1 MMNIMILA
9 LCVGAVII
17 AGLAFYAGQLL
28 YKLSAQK
35 KLIAK
40 EQVKQQA
47 KLAKSRLERNAK
59 LADSI
64 HLIARAMHQEQ
75 CEFSEGCLRV
85 WVLMSQYSFT
95 DDEDLSGRYPGIF
108 AMYEVVK
115 EMPTHD
121 ARKKYSKK
129 EIFKQDSARWR
140 AEETHAEQ
148 IKADCEKIIE
158 EFKAAPGSENVVFN

>member
-1 MMNIMILA
+1 MNMMILA

-35 KLIAK
+35 KQIVK
-40 EQVKQQA
+40 EQAKQQA
-47 KLAKSRLERNAK
+47 KLAQSRLERNAK

-75 CEFSEGCLRV
+75 CEFSEGSLRI

-95 DDEDLSGRYPGIF
+95 DDEDLPGRYPGIF

-129 EIFKQDSARWR
+129 EIFQQDSVRWR
-140 AEETHAEQ
+140 AEETHAKQ

>member
-1 MMNIMILA
+1 MILA

-85 WVLMSQYSFT
+85 WVLMSQYSFK
-95 DDEDLSGRYPGIF
+95 DDEDLPGRYPGIF

-129 EIFKQDSARWR
+129 EIFKQDSARWC
-140 AEETHAEQ
+140 AEETYAEQ
-148 IKADCEKIIE
+148 IKADCKQIIE

>member
-1 MMNIMILA
+1 MTMMILA

-28 YKLSAQK
+28 YKLRAQN

-40 EQVKQQA
+40 EQAKQQQ
-47 KLAKSRLERNAK
+47 KLAKSRLERNVK

-64 HLIARAMHQEQ
+64 HLIARAMEQEQ
-75 CEFSEGCLRV
+75 CEFSEGSLRI
-85 WVLMSQYSFT
+85 WVLMSQYSFA
-95 DDEDLSGRYPGIF
+95 DESDLTLRYPGIF

-115 EMPTHD
+115 EMPTHE

-129 EIFKQDSARWR
+129 EIFKQDTARWR
-140 AEETHAEQ
+140 AEEEHAEQ
-148 IKADCEKIIE
+148 IKADCKKIIA
-158 EFKAAPGSENVVFN
+158 EFQAAPGSENVVFN

>member
-1 MMNIMILA
+1 MMNMLILA

-40 EQVKQQA
+40 EQAKQQA
-47 KLAKSRLERNAK
+47 KLAQSRLERNAK

-75 CEFSEGCLRV
+75 CEYSEGCLRI
-85 WVLMSQYSFT
+85 WVLMSQYSFA
-95 DDEDLSGRYPGIF
+95 DDDDLSKRYPGIF

-129 EIFKQDSARWR
+129 EIFKQDTVRWR
-140 AEETHAEQ
+140 AEESNAEA
-148 IKADCEKIIE
+148 IKADCEKILE
-158 EFKAAPGSENVVFN
+158 DFKAAPGSENVVFN

>member
-1 MMNIMILA
+1 MNVMILA

-28 YKLSAQK
+28 YKLRAQK
-35 KLIAK
+35 QLIAK
-40 EQVKQQA
+40 ERAKQQA
-47 KLAKSRLERNAK
+47 KLVQSRIERNAK

-75 CEFSEGCLRV
+75 CEFSEGCLRI
-85 WVLMSQYSFT
+85 WVLMSQYSFEH
-95 DDEDLSGRYPGIF
+95 DDDLAISYPGIF

-129 EIFKQDSARWR
+129 EIFKLDSARWR
-140 AEETHAEQ
+140 AEESNADA

-158 EFKAAPGSENVVFN
+158 DFKAAPGSENVVFN

>member
-1 MMNIMILA
+1 MNVMILA

-28 YKLSAQK
+28 YKVSAQK

-40 EQVKQQA
+40 EQAKQQA

-75 CEFSEGCLRV
+75 CEFSEGCLRI
-85 WVLMSQYSFT
+85 WVLMSQYSFEH
-95 DDEDLSGRYPGIF
+95 DDDLTMRYPGIF

-129 EIFKQDSARWR
+129 EIFKLDSARWR
-140 AEETHAEQ
+140 AEESNADA

-158 EFKAAPGSENVVFN
+158 DFKAAPGSENVVFN